1 MFVKNIVMV
10 FAIVLTTAFSA
21 NAQNTPSD
29 VRDLIGERA
38 SSGERQLQRRGY
50 RFVKTTKGDDRSY
63 SNWWKSS
70 SRACITVATMNG
82 RYDSIITTPAPDCNQ
97 NSSSGGSGGGNS
109 GRVDVSDLIGARG
122 STGETEL
129 QRRGFR
135 LVDSAKGNHSYTHW
149 YRSRSRQC
157 IMVVT
162 MEGRYAD
169 IVTSRT
175 SECR

>member
-1 MFVKNIVMV
+1 MFLKKSVLMIAV
-10 FAIVLTTAFSA
+10 VLTTAFSA
-21 NAQNTPSD
+21 NAQDTPSD
-29 VRDLIGERA
+29 VRDLIGARA
-38 SSGERQLQRRGY
+38 PSGERQLQRRGY

-63 SNWWKSS
+63 SNWWKAS

-82 RYDSIITTPAPDCNQ
+82 RYDSITSTPAPDCNQ
-97 NSSSGGSGGGNS
+97 NSSSGGSGGGG

-122 STGETEL
+122 SSGEAEL

-162 MEGRYAD
+162 MDGRYAD
-169 IVTSRT
+169 IVSSKS